1 MSRKPPL
8 LGELA
13 PANRAERWL
22 VQHRNFTVNI
32 AARTAWEAWRRADI
46 RDAQGIPLPFGAVR
60 VRPEPVA

>member
-13 PANRAERWL
+13 PANRAERWI
-22 VQHRNFTVNI
+22 VQRGLDAFTVV
-32 AARTAWEAWRRADI
+32 APTAWEAWRRADI

-60 VRPEPVA
+60 VRPEPPA